1 MLFSVQALTKCKEI
15 HKPAVFFRDFFSS
28 LAHLLNPS
36 LFAVSYGPWND
47 HVLRW
52 WEHKDDPNVL
62 FLKFE
67 DLKKVSLHV

>member
-1 MLFSVQALTKCKEI
+1 MQALTKCKEI
-15 HKPAVFFRDFFSS
+15 HKSAAFFRDFSSS
-28 LAHLLNPS
+28 LGHLLNPA
-36 LFAVSYGPWND
+36 LRFAVSYGLWND

-67 DLKKVSLHV
+67 DLKKVSLHVKVV